1 MIAIFRSASLAGFLH
16 LIKSKSFPL
25 ILFPTLGS
33 NTHNF
38 EGPVSFPSKSFEFSR
53 AALASLACRLASS
66 LGARFYR
73 HRSQKLL
80 PLLLSRLGKGAVP
93 RNNRGPAERGAPR
106 RAQAWS
112 KRLCLPS
119 QLASEPGLAPT
130 LVPCFLRVVCSQ
142 LCWKTAKRDLWP

>member
-16 LIKSKSFPL
+16 LIKSKSSPL

-33 NTHNF
+33 NTHNL

-73 HRSQKLL
+73 RCSRKLL

-93 RNNRGPAERGAPR
+93 RTTGVGRRG
-106 RAQAWS
+106 S
-112 KRLCLPS
+112 PS
-119 QLASEPGLAPT
+119 EGSGLEQT
-130 LVPCFLRVVCSQ
+130 LVPAIAVGSRARTCAHVGSLFSAGCL
-142 LCWKTAKRDLWP
+142 